1 MCTKTNKFPPGTNE
15 FLPGRREACRHLSR
29 AARAR
34 VRGISK
40 CKCTARRPPV
50 LDILGARNAPA
61 LARSRAR
68 AGARSLARWLRR
80 ARVVVGRPPQPPR
93 SGSPGRRR
101 TWRPALATACQPR
114 AHHTPRNPSRSFSLE
129 VVFSLAGL
137 GPHLAERAAGHAD
150 ALLQRRR
157 VGAEEGVGRLPRGER
172 MQRREHHVDMCVVR
186 ARVPLRPPGRVRAR
200 TFSSAMVVGT
210 VAAPRSRM
218 AATSATRAWRA
229 ALVGSTDI
237 AKRPLAAV
245 YSTACDSTSARA
257 GACARCEHPG
267 KSAHTRQNTMLA

>member
-1 MCTKTNKFPPGTNE
+1 MCT
-15 FLPGRREACRHLSR
+15 SR
-29 AARAR
+29 GWATSTAA
-34 VRGISK
+34 SSW
-40 CKCTARRPPV
+40 
-50 LDILGARNAPA
+50 LGDLHSRLASEEAPA
-61 LARSRAR
+61 VGEPGVRRL
-68 AGARSLARWLRR
+68 LRP
-80 ARVVVGRPPQPPR
+80 V
-93 SGSPGRRR
+93 SPE
-101 TWRPALATACQPR
+101 
-114 AHHTPRNPSRSFSLE
+114 HTPRSPSRSLSLE

-186 ARVPLRPPGRVRAR
+186 ARVPLRPPGRARAR

-210 VAAPRSRM
+210 VGAPRSRM

-245 YSTACDSTSARA
+245 YSTACDSASARA

-267 KSAHTRQNTMLA
+267 KSAQTRQTTMLA